1 MNSQTQELAMRIAK
15 ELAQKDH
22 AGRVDLFLE
31 DVEKRTLI
39 GLNVP
44 GKVHSMATNFWEFAL
59 APLPVEQPSPD
70 LVLGR
75 GRPIRTMS
83 EWRLHPSVDFIIKAH
98 KKHGKAIFFL

>member
-22 AGRVDLFLE
+22 AGREHLFLE

-44 GKVHSMATNFWEFAL
+44 GKVHSMATNFWDFAL
-59 APLPVEQPSPD
+59 AP
-70 LVLGR
+70 
-75 GRPIRTMS
+75 
-83 EWRLHPSVDFIIKAH
+83 
-98 KKHGKAIFFL
+98 

>member
-1 MNSQTQELAMRIAK
+1 MRIAK
-15 ELAQKDH
+15 EVAQKDH
-22 AGRVDLFLE
+22 AGREDLFLE
-31 DVEKRTLI
+31 DVEKRTRI

-83 EWRLHPSVDFIIKAH
+83 EWRLHPSVDFIIKAQNN
-98 KKHGKAIFFL
+98 HGKAFF

>member
-1 MNSQTQELAMRIAK
+1 MRIAK

-44 GKVHSMATNFWEFAL
+44 GKVHSMATNFWDFAL
-59 APLPVEQPSPD
+59 APLPLERPSPD

-75 GRPIRTMS
+75 GRPIRSMS
-83 EWRLHPSVDFIIKAH
+83 EWRLHPSVDFIIKPH
-98 KKHGKAIFFL
+98 KERGKAMFL